1 MESIT
6 SDKLNVEWNQL
17 EEYVA
22 DNVTTDVAESNMY
35 LNRNNSVLPFDHN
48 RVLLD
53 TGDYINA
60 SYIVSFIYTL

>member
-60 SYIVSFIYTL
+60 SYIVSFI